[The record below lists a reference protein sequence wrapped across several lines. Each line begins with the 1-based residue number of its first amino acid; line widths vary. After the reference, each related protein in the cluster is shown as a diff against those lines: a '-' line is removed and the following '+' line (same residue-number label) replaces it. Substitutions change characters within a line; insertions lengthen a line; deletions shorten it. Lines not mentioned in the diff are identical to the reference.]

1 MSDLQSSTP
10 PVQSTLDTPA
20 LASTLGPVLVQALVA
35 KGFQSLTPVQQQVL
49 DPSLGDRD
57 LRISSQTG
65 SGKTV
70 AIGLV
75 LRDVVTMSA
84 EQGAAARHGQ
94 PKSAEPRA
102 IIVVPTRELAAQV
115 MAELSWLYRGLAVK
129 VASVTGGASYR
140 DEHRALAR
148 GPAVVVGTPGRLL
161 DHLTRGVID
170 PCRVS
175 AVVLDEADQMLDL
188 GFKDDLDA
196 IFEHLPRERRTHL
209 VSATF
214 AREVMALADR
224 VQTQAVHVEGT
235 PLGSANADI
244 DHVVHV
250 VEANQRVDAL
260 VNVLLQHP
268 DDQTLVFARTRADV
282 ADITREL
289 QGAGFAAG
297 ALSGEMDQAARN
309 AALAAFKRGQLRAL
323 VATDVAA
330 RGIDVQN
337 IARVVQIDAPP
348 NADSYTHRSGRTGR
362 AGRKGTSLLLI
373 TRAALRRTEQLLER
387 ARVKARIEPVPTA
400 EAIRAAQD
408 ERMLGELV
416 APEGG
421 EVSERVQ
428 RQVARIIAGG
438 HTEVALARLVTQL
451 QRAVGEPRR
460 VDKVAVAQA
469 RARDTRERTRGREL
483 GPGGARHDGRRA
495 VRQQQALG
503 AGWVSFRV
511 TCGRVHGA
519 DPRRLVA
526 MLCRRGR
533 INGSDIGAIR
543 VSTTYS
549 DVEVSKEV
557 AGTFAEATQR
567 TDPRNPRVNVHLLT
581 DAAGPPKP
589 KAGFAPKPFRGS
601 AERGPAPADK
611 RPGKKKKRWAA
622 QAVAS

>member
-1 MSDLQSSTP
+1 
-10 PVQSTLDTPA
+10 
-20 LASTLGPVLVQALVA
+20 
-35 KGFQSLTPVQQQVL
+35 
-49 DPSLGDRD
+49 
-57 LRISSQTG
+57 
-65 SGKTV
+65 
-70 AIGLV
+70 LV
-75 LRDVVTMSA
+75 LRNAV
-84 EQGAAARHGQ
+84 GAAETQTGAAPDLRGQ
-94 PKSAEPRA
+94 PKSAAPRA

-115 MAELSWLYRGLAVK
+115 QAELSWLYRGLHVK

-161 DHLTRGVID
+161 DHLTRGVIATSE
-170 PCRVS
+170 VA

-196 IFEHLPRERRTHL
+196 IFEHLPEQRRTHL

-214 AREVMALADR
+214 AREVIALADR
-224 VQTQAVHVEGT
+224 VQTKPVHVEGT

-250 VEANQRVDAL
+250 IEPAQRVDAL
-260 VNVLLQHP
+260 VNVLLHHP

-289 QGAGFAAG
+289 QAAGFAAG

-373 TRAALRRTEQLLER
+373 SRAAVRRTEQLLAR
-387 ARVKARIEPVPTA
+387 ARVKFRIEPVPTA
-400 EAIRAAQD
+400 DTIRAAQD
-408 ERMLGELV
+408 ERMLGELSAPV
-416 APEGG
+416 ADAI
-421 EVSERVQ
+421 SDRVQ
-428 RQVARIIAGG
+428 RQVARIVASG
-438 HTEVALARLVTQL
+438 HTEIALARLVTQL
-451 QRAVGEPRR
+451 QRALGEAREIR
-460 VDKVAVAQA
+460 KVAVAPV
-469 RARDTRERTRGREL
+469 RDRDTRGSARGREV
-483 GPGGARHDGRRA
+483 GSRTGFKDGR
-495 VRQQQALG
+495 G
-503 AGWVSFRV
+503 APRHEPAAASWVSFRV
-511 TCGRVHGA
+511 TCGRAHGA

-549 DVEVSKEV
+549 DVEVAKDV

-581 DAAGPPKP
+581 EGGAPARPKP
-589 KAGFAPKPFRGS
+589 GFPGKPFGGS
-601 AERGPAPADK
+601 GERGRPAPAGK
-611 RPGKKKKRWAA
+611 RPAKKKKRAA
-622 QAVAS
+622 AHAAAS

>member
-10 PVQSTLDTPA
+10 PVQPTLDTPELA
-20 LASTLGPVLVQALVA
+20 LAVGPVLVQALVA
-35 KGFQSLTPVQQQVL
+35 KGFQALTRVQQQVL
-49 DPSLGDRD
+49 EPGLGDRD

-75 LRDVVTMSA
+75 LRNAV
-84 EQGAAARHGQ
+84 AAAEPPASGVAPERRGQ
-94 PKSAEPRA
+94 PKSAAPRA

-115 MAELSWLYRGLAVK
+115 QVELSWLYRGLQIK

-170 PCRVS
+170 ATGVA

-196 IFEHLPRERRTHL
+196 IFEHLPEQRRTHL

-224 VQTQAVHVEGT
+224 VQTAPVHIEGT
-235 PLGSANADI
+235 PLGSANTDI

-250 VEANQRVDAL
+250 IEPSQRVDAL
-260 VNVLLQHP
+260 VNVLLHHP
-268 DDQTLVFARTRADV
+268 EDQTLVFARTRADV

-289 QGAGFAAG
+289 QAAGFAAG

-373 TRAALRRTEQLLER
+373 SRAALRRTEQLLAR
-387 ARVKARIEPVPTA
+387 ARVKARVEPVPTA
-400 EAIRAAQD
+400 DMIRAAQD
-408 ERMLGELV
+408 ERMLNELSAPV
-416 APEGG
+416 AEA
-421 EVSERVQ
+421 VSDRVQ
-428 RQVARIIAGG
+428 RQVARIVESG
-438 HTEVALARLVTQL
+438 HTEIALARLVTQL
-451 QRAVGEPRR
+451 QRALGEAREIRKIAVAPVRDREPRGR
-460 VDKVAVAQA
+460 DAGPRGVPHEGRGAA
-469 RARDTRERTRGREL
+469 RRER
-483 GPGGARHDGRRA
+483 PDA
-495 VRQQQALG
+495 V
-503 AGWVSFRV
+503 GWVSFRV
-511 TCGRVHGA
+511 TCGRAHGA

-549 DVEVSKEV
+549 DVEVAQDV

-581 DAAGPPKP
+581 EGGAPPRPKP
-589 KAGFAPKPFRGS
+589 AFAKPFRG
-601 AERGPAPADK
+601 AMERPRPAPGGK
-611 RPGKKKKRWAA
+611 RPGKKKKRAPAHAA
-622 QAVAS
+622 VS

>member
-1 MSDLQSSTP
+1 M
-10 PVQSTLDTPA
+10 
-20 LASTLGPVLVQALVA
+20 LVQALVA
-35 KGFQSLTPVQQQVL
+35 KGFQALTRVQQQVL
-49 DPSLGDRD
+49 EPSLSERD

-75 LRDVVTMSA
+75 LRNVVTARASD
-84 EQGAAARHGQ
+84 AASLPAPRHGTA
-94 PKSAEPRA
+94 KSAMPRA
-102 IIVVPTRELAAQV
+102 IVVVPTRELAAQV
-115 MAELSWLYRGLAVK
+115 QVELSWLYRGVQLT

-161 DHLTRGVID
+161 DHLARGVID
-170 PCRVS
+170 ATQVG

-196 IFEHLPRERRTHL
+196 IFEHLPESRRTHL

-214 AREVMALADR
+214 PREVMALADR
-224 VQTQAVHVEGT
+224 VQTQAVRVEGT

-250 VEANQRVDAL
+250 IEPSQRVDAL
-260 VNVLLQHP
+260 VNVLLHHP

-282 ADITREL
+282 ADYTREL
-289 QGAGFAAG
+289 QAAGFAAG

-362 AGRKGTSLLLI
+362 AGRKGVSVLLI
-373 TRAALRRTEQLLER
+373 SRAALRRTEQLLMR

-400 EAIRAAQD
+400 EAIQAAQD
-408 ERMLGELV
+408 ERLLNELV
-416 APEGG
+416 APGAVD
-421 EVSERVQ
+421 VSERVK
-428 RQVARIIAGG
+428 RQVARIVAGG

-451 QRAVGEPRR
+451 QRALGEPRQ
-460 VDKVAVAQA
+460 VKKVAVAPE
-469 RARDTRERTRGREL
+469 RPRETRGRAPERS
-483 GPGGARHDGRRA
+483 PGGSRGAYQDLRGPARQERA
-495 VRQQQALG
+495 DSV
-503 AGWVSFRV
+503 GWVSFRV
-511 TCGRVHGA
+511 TCGRAHGA

-543 VSTTYS
+543 VSSTYS
-549 DVEVSKEV
+549 DVEVSEDV
-557 AGTFAEATQR
+557 ARSFAEAAR
-567 TDPRNPRVNVHLLT
+567 LADPRNPRVNVHLLS
-581 DAAGPPKP
+581 DNAGPARPKP
-589 KAGFAPKPFRGS
+589 GFSTKPFRAG
-601 AERGPAPADK
+601 AGGPPQGGK
-611 RPGKKKKRWAA
+611 RISKKPGKKKKRAA
-622 QAVAS
+622 AAASAA